1 MSSGARSKNFRRRSE
16 DDTNTDD
23 TNPIPKPQPASQKSK
38 PKPNPVQTHSR
49 LSFADDE
56 EDDNDNASFR
66 PSRAH
71 RSVKQNPASASS
83 THKLTAPKDRVKA
96 KGLAYSSTP
105 LPSNLQSQ
113 AGEYTKEKLLE
124 LQKNARPLGSISRP
138 PTKPASLSGLE
149 LKPPKPDKP
158 PETVVVLRG
167 LVKPVT
173 PSAAANEEE
182 EDEEDEEEEVFE
194 KGDKVPSIPDQAT
207 IEKIRAKR
215 QQLQQPRHAA
225 PDFISLDGGG
235 VISSRLSAGT
245 GGSSDEEEDA
255 ELKGRIALLGDLPG
269 RSVNKGIFEG
279 SKDSSMSMN
288 NAKFKDLEL
297 HEEEDEE
304 EERRWEEEQFRKGL
318 GRRLDDS
325 AAPAAGGITP
335 NGAPSSVFAPQVQPQ
350 QTSIFVSQSAEA
362 MSLAQQAKVAVQAVH
377 GMMNKLKES
386 HKSTLDSLVRV
397 DTSLSEALIEI
408 SNLEKSLEAD
418 DDKYVYFQQ
427 LRDYISVLSD
437 FLGEKALLVEVLEE
451 EMQKLHEDR
460 TQSIL
465 ERRAAD
471 LADGLSALEPAI
483 KAAMRVLDD
492 SRSLSS
498 SSQLAAA
505 ISAAQDAATT
515 AMEASR
521 NLPVKLDDFGRD
533 VNKQKRVTLQLRAES
548 RKRRMA
554 QQECKRMKFNGN
566 DSIIEGELST
576 DESDSESAAYLSS
589 RDEHLQTADKIFSDA
604 SNEYANLKDVK
615 EKFESWKQ
623 RYPSVYRNAYVSAS
637 VQAVFAPF
645 VRLEL
650 VKWDPLY
657 QFTDFVGMEW
667 HKELFDYGLIESKV
681 EDSEED
687 SDMNLI
693 PDLVEKVAL
702 PIFHH
707 EIAHCWDVLSIKQ
720 TQNAVSSAK
729 MLISYLSP
737 STRALHE
744 LLAVVNTRLTEAVKT
759 LDVPVWGPNV
769 IRAVPGAGQ
778 FSAYR
783 FGMSVRLLRSVCLW
797 KDLLAGPA
805 LEKLAIAELLR
816 AKILPHIKSSGLD
829 VHDAVIRLER
839 VVDSLSGFI
848 SGAGVRGDHTEKIGP
863 LVELVKELGVKLE
876 KRRKSGVDENEVH
889 GLARRLKKMMVAL
902 NDYDGARAILKMFQL
917 KEAL

>member
-16 DDTNTDD
+16 DTDYTDD
-23 TNPIPKPQPASQKSK
+23 TNPTHKPQSASQKPK
-38 PKPNPVQTHSR
+38 PKPDPAQTRTR

-56 EDDNDNASFR
+56 EEDDNVNFR
-66 PSRAH
+66 PSRTH
-71 RSVKQNPASASS
+71 RPVKQTPAHASS
-83 THKLTAPKDRVKA
+83 THKHTAGKDRIKA

-138 PTKPASLSGLE
+138 PPKSAPLSSLE
-149 LKPPKPDKP
+149 PKPPKPDKP
-158 PETVVVLRG
+158 PEPVIVLKG
-167 LVKPVT
+167 LVKPMT
-173 PSAAANEEE
+173 PSAMENEEEEE
-182 EDEEDEEEEVFE
+182 EDEEEEALE

-207 IEKIRAKR
+207 IDKIRAKR

-255 ELKGRIALLGDLPG
+255 ELKGRIALLGDRPG
-269 RSVNKGIFEG
+269 QSANKGIFEG

-288 NAKFKDLEL
+288 SAKFKDLEL
-297 HEEEDEE
+297 HEEVEDEE
-304 EERRWEEEQFRKGL
+304 EERRWEEEQFRKAL

-325 AAPAAGGITP
+325 TAPAAGGIIS
-335 NGAPSSVFAPQVQPQ
+335 NGMPSSVFASQIQPQ

-386 HKSTLDSLVRV
+386 HKSTLDSLVHV
-397 DTSLSEALIEI
+397 DTSLSETLIEI

-460 TQSIL
+460 AQSIS

-471 LADGLSALEPAI
+471 LADGSSALEPAI
-483 KAAMRVLDD
+483 KAVMGVLDD
-492 SRSLSS
+492 SRSLNSS
-498 SSQLAAA
+498 NQLAAA
-505 ISAAQDAATT
+505 ISAAQAAATT

-521 NLPVKLDDFGRD
+521 NLPVKLDEFGRD
-533 VNKQKRVTLQLRAES
+533 ENKQKRVTLQLRAES

-554 QQECKRMKFNGN
+554 RQECKRMKFNGN
-566 DSIIEGELST
+566 NSIIEGELST

-589 RDEHLQTADKIFSDA
+589 RDEHFQTADNIFSDA

-615 EKFESWKQ
+615 ERFETWK
-623 RYPSVYRNAYVSAS
+623 RLYPSVYRNAYVSDS

-657 QFTDFVGMEW
+657 HFTDFIGMEW
-667 HKELFDYGLIESKV
+667 HKELFDYGLLESKV

-707 EIAHCWDVLSIKQ
+707 EIAHCWDVLSTKQ

-737 STRALHE
+737 STKALHE

-759 LDVPVWGPNV
+759 LDVPLWGPNV
-769 IRAVPGAGQ
+769 IKAVPGAGH

-783 FGMSVRLLRSVCLW
+783 FGMSVRLLRNICLW
-797 KDLLAGPA
+797 KDILAGPA

-816 AKILPHIKSSGLD
+816 AKILPLIKSSGLD
-829 VHDAVIRLER
+829 VHDAVLRLER
-839 VVDSLSGFI
+839 VVDSLSGFV
-848 SGAGVRGDHTEKIGP
+848 SGAGIRGDRTEKIRP
-863 LVELVKELGVKLE
+863 LVDLVKDLGVKLE
-876 KRRKSGVDENEVH
+876 KRRKSGVDETEVF
-889 GLARRLKKMMVAL
+889 GLARRLKKMMVSL

-917 KEAL
+917 REAL

>member
-16 DDTNTDD
+16 EPDSNTDD
-23 TNPIPKPQPASQKSK
+23 VNPSHK
-38 PKPNPVQTHSR
+38 PKPVSQKPKPKPDPVQTHTR

-56 EDDNDNASFR
+56 EEDDGVSFR
-66 PSRAH
+66 PSRAP
-71 RSVKQNPASASS
+71 RPVKQNPASASS
-83 THKLTAPKDRVKA
+83 SHKLTAAKDRIKA
-96 KGLAYSSTP
+96 KGLTYSTTT

-113 AGEYTKEKLLE
+113 AGEYTKERLLE

-138 PTKPASLSGLE
+138 PPKSVSLSGLDPK
-149 LKPPKPDKP
+149 LTKPDKP
-158 PETVVVLRG
+158 PETVIVLKG
-167 LVKPVT
+167 LVKPMT

-182 EDEEDEEEEVFE
+182 EEDEVEEMELD
-194 KGDKVPSIPDQAT
+194 KGPSIPDQAT
-207 IEKIRAKR
+207 IDKIRAKR

-255 ELKGRIALLGDLPG
+255 ELKGRIALLGDKPG
-269 RSVNKGIFEG
+269 QSVNKGIIFEG

-288 NAKFKDLEL
+288 TAKFKDLEL
-297 HEEEDEE
+297 PEEEEEEE

-325 AAPAAGGITP
+325 ASPAAVGLTP
-335 NGAPSSVFAPQVQPQ
+335 NSAPSSVLAPQIQPQ

-362 MSLAQQAKVAVQAVH
+362 MSLSQQAKVAVQALH

-397 DTSLSEALIEI
+397 DMSLSEALIEI
-408 SNLEKSLEAD
+408 SNLEKSLEED

-460 TQSIL
+460 ARNIS

-471 LADGLSALEPAI
+471 LADGSSALEPAI
-483 KAAMRVLDD
+483 KAAMRVLDN
-492 SRSLSS
+492 SNSSSS
-498 SSQLAAA
+498 SSQMAAA
-505 ISAAQDAATT
+505 ISAAQAAATT

-521 NLPVKLDDFGRD
+521 NLPVKLDEFGRD
-533 VNKQKRVTLQLRAES
+533 LNKQKRVTLQLRAES

-554 QQECKRMKFNGN
+554 QQECKRMKFNGSN
-566 DSIIEGELST
+566 SIIEGELST
-576 DESDSESAAYLSS
+576 DESDSESDAYMSS

-615 EKFESWKQ
+615 ERFEGWKR
-623 RYPSVYRNAYVSAS
+623 RYPSVYRNAYASDS

-657 QFTDFVGMEW
+657 RFTDFVGMEW
-667 HKELFDYGLIESKV
+667 HKELFDYGFLESKV
-681 EDSEED
+681 DDSEED

-693 PDLVEKVAL
+693 PALVEKVAL

-707 EIAHCWDVLSIKQ
+707 EIAHCWDVLSTKQ

-737 STRALHE
+737 STKALHE
-744 LLAVVNTRLTEAVKT
+744 LLAVVNTRLTEAVKN
-759 LDVPVWGPNV
+759 LDVPLWGPNV
-769 IRAVPGAGQ
+769 IKAVPGAGQ
-778 FSAYR
+778 FSAYC
-783 FGMSVRLLRSVCLW
+783 FGMSVRLLRNICLW
-797 KDLLAGPA
+797 KDILAGPA
-805 LEKLAIAELLR
+805 LEKLAIVELLR
-816 AKILPHIKSSGLD
+816 AKVLPHIKSSGLD
-829 VHDAVIRLER
+829 AHDAVIRLER
-839 VVDSLSGFI
+839 VVDSLSAFA
-848 SGAGVRGDHTEKIGP
+848 SGTGLRGDHTEKIRP
-863 LVELVKELGVKLE
+863 LVELVKEVGVKLE
-876 KRRKSGVDENEVH
+876 RRHKSQVDENEVH